1 MASSLFLAPLGEGLD
16 GRGRGAPPLLAHD
29 PLVGFAHEAHEFHD
43 ADEAEPDAEA
53 HQAAHVGHEAGGRE
67 RNTSA
72 IERLIYRVL
81 KSELR
86 AKFRESAV

>member
-16 GRGRGAPPLLAHD
+16 SRGRGAPPLPAHD

-53 HQAAHVGHEAGGRE
+53 HQAAHVGHEAGGE

-72 IERLIYRVL
+72 IERLIYMV
-81 KSELR
+81 
-86 AKFRESAV
+86 FN